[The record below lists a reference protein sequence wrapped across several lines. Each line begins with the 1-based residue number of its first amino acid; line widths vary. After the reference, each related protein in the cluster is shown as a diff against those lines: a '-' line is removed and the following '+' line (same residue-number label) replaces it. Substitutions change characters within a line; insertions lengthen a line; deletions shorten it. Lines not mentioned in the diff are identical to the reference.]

1 MYRRDGQLIFTGERG
16 YIDDLDSL
24 PFPALHLFPPLSLYH
39 PMPGNVKKIPYAQM
53 MTSRGC
59 PYQCTF
65 CDRKV
70 FGRLFRA
77 RSPKNVVDEIETLMK
92 RFGVK
97 EVKFNDDT
105 FNVDQ
110 KRVIDICEEI
120 LTRNI
125 KIPWTCRVDANHLS
139 QDLLKIMRRAG
150 CWQIGFGIENADPA
164 ILKSIKKSIS
174 PEEGRSIVRLAKKC
188 GMNVKVSFMFGL
200 PGETEATI
208 RSTIDFAKT
217 LPADIVNFHIF
228 IPFPGTE
235 LFQTIS
241 AQGALL
247 HRNYQHYC
255 QLNLPKDNHLPFVPK
270 GLTED
275 QIRQFSS
282 RAYKSFYLRP
292 AYIYSQLKQ
301 IRSLADIDR
310 YWQAFLAIMG
320 L

>member
-1 MYRRDGQLIFTGERG
+1 
-16 YIDDLDSL
+16 
-24 PFPALHLFPPLSLYH
+24 
-39 PMPGNVKKIPYAQM
+39 MPGNVKKTPYAQM

-70 FGRLFRA
+70 FGRIFRA
-77 RSPKNVVDEIETLMK
+77 RSPKNVVDEIEMLME

-105 FNVDQ
+105 FNVDP
-110 KRVIDICEEI
+110 KRVIGICEEM
-120 LTRNI
+120 LKRNI
-125 KIPWTCRVDANHLS
+125 KIPWTCRVDANNLS
-139 QDLLKIMRRAG
+139 SDLLKIMKQAG

-164 ILKSIKKSIS
+164 ILKAIKKSIS
-174 PEEGRSIVRLAKKC
+174 PEEGKRIVQLAKKC
-188 GMNVKVSFMFGL
+188 GMTVKVSFMLGL

-208 RSTIDFAKT
+208 RKTIDFAKT
-217 LPADIVNFHIF
+217 LPADILNFHIF

-247 HRNYQHYC
+247 HKHYQHYC
-255 QLNLPKDNHLPFVPK
+255 QLNLPKDMHLPFVAE

-275 QIRQFSS
+275 QIRRFSS
-282 RAYKSFYLRP
+282 QAHRSFYLRP
-292 AYIYSQLKQ
+292 AYIYRQLKQ
-301 IRSLADIDR
+301 IRSFADIGR
-310 YWQAFLAIMG
+310 YWQAFLAVMD